1 MNTGP
6 AAVYGAAT
14 ETEAI
19 NTAAALAVSLGG
31 RVVMTDG
38 GASMAPLIPA
48 RAAVVVRDDFAAAAV
63 GSVLLYFGSC
73 SPRATRK
80 TLCHRATA
88 RDAGGFIMRG
98 DGNALAETWQ
108 RVTAANYLGTV
119 LAVVNFP

>member
-1 MNTGP
+1 
-6 AAVYGAAT
+6 
-14 ETEAI
+14 
-19 NTAAALAVSLGG
+19 
-31 RVVMTDG
+31 
-38 GASMAPLIPA
+38 MAPLIPA
-48 RAAVVVRDDFAAAAV
+48 RAAVVVRDDFAAATV
-63 GSVLLYFGSC
+63 GDVLIYSGSC

-80 TLCHRATA
+80 PLCHRATA